1 LNNGYDWSYFQV
13 EDVPFFVLGVRE
25 REGRLVLSLSDGS
38 ESPLDPGS
46 LQVGAGEALYT
57 AVKSGKFQAR
67 FTPAAQI
74 ALSPWLVAAENGEIL
89 LEIEGSAHT
98 LGNSSEG
105 S

>member
-1 LNNGYDWSYFQV
+1 MQVINGGSAGSYEF
-13 EDVPFFVLGVRE
+13 ELSLI
-25 REGRLVLSLSDGS
+25 GRLPGNGRLQLSLSDGS
-38 ESPLDPGS
+38 ESPLEPGS

-89 LEIEGSAHT
+89 LEIAGRRHT